1 MANMTV
7 ARYEEL
13 RKTVLDFL
21 QLKINNIDIL
31 NWSYAEMFI
40 ILSMFREYFEQL
52 IPYGRRKIVYFLNK
66 YNLPLFFLL

>member
-13 RKTVLDFL
+13 RKTVMDFL

-31 NWSYAEMFI
+31 NWSYAELFI

-52 IPYGRRKIVYFLNK
+52 ITYGRKKMVSIF
-66 YNLPLFFLL
+66 